1 MKQRFAALSLLAALA
16 VFACVTGAAFA
27 QEAESVSYD
36 TPQGRVIIP
45 ASSIAQPGDAGLRMH
60 TNFRYIENIS
70 PSSPPANAETP
81 GSLACVY
88 NLVVVTKGCP
98 IATAKTVPTGGSKV
112 IAIVDA
118 YDNPDASTDLAT
130 FSAQFGL
137 PAANFQQVYASGKK
151 PANNPGG
158 WSLEEALDIEMAHAM
173 APNAQ
178 IILVEAASASSADL
192 YAAETV
198 AANLVAA
205 GGGGEVSNSWS
216 GGEYSTELSDEAT
229 YFSTAG
235 VVYFASTG
243 DSGLNNIGVPA
254 VFANVVAAG
263 GSSIKRKAGSFTGE
277 QYWTGGGGGASKYE
291 PLPSYQTGVS
301 GITGSKRE
309 IPDFSADADP
319 NSGPAM
325 YDADKGNGFS
335 GGWIQVGGTSVSS
348 PFLAGVVNAAGK
360 FGASSSAELTMLYA
374 DYSNATTYK
383 ADFRDI
389 TKGATS
395 CKVGWDIC
403 TGIGVPKTYKGK

>member
-1 MKQRFAALSLLAALA
+1 MNQRISVLSLAAALA
-16 VFACVTGAAFA
+16 AVTCFSGAAIA
-27 QEAESVSYD
+27 QEAVTYD
-36 TPQGRVIIP
+36 IPQGRVIIP
-45 ASSIAQPGDAGLRMH
+45 ASSIEQPGDAGLRMH
-60 TNFRYIENIS
+60 TNFRYIENIT

-88 NLVVVTKGCP
+88 NLVKVTKGCP
-98 IATAKTVPTGGSKV
+98 IATAKTVPTGGSKIV
-112 IAIVDA
+112 AIVDA

-137 PAANFQQVYASGKK
+137 PAANFQQVYASGVK

-192 YAAETV
+192 YKAEMV
-198 AANLVAA
+198 AAGLVAA

-216 GGEYSTELSDEAT
+216 GGEYSTELADEAT
-229 YFSTAG
+229 YFSTSG

-263 GSSIKRKAGSFTGE
+263 GSSIKRKTGNFSAE
-277 QYWTGGGGGASKYE
+277 QYWTGGGGGTSKYE

-309 IPDFSADADP
+309 IPDFSSDADP
-319 NSGPAM
+319 ASGPAM
-325 YDADKGNGFS
+325 YDADAGNGFS

-348 PFLAGVVNAAGK
+348 PFLAGVVNAAGS
-360 FGASSSAELTMLYA
+360 FATSTNAELTKLYA

-395 CKVGWDIC
+395 CKVGWDVC
-403 TGIGVPKTYKGK
+403 TGIGVPKTYAGK